1 METIHLHLDSLEK
14 TELLGISLGSM
25 ANPGEVIC
33 LDGELGAGKTTL
45 TQSIAKGLDV
55 PQEYYVNSPSFNI
68 FHEYPGRIPLY
79 HMDFYRLGSDDDV
92 VEMGLDEYFYM
103 DGLTVIEWAEKA
115 VDILPEMRLSIYLTS
130 TGHQSRRAFC
140 KFFHSTWSARLHKIV
155 ENISNID
162 S

>member
-14 TELLGISLGSM
+14 TEQFGIALGSM

-55 PQEYYVNSPSFNI
+55 PQQHYVNSPSFNI

-79 HMDFYRLGSDDDV
+79 HM
-92 VEMGLDEYFYM
+92 EMGLDEYFYM
-103 DGLTVIEWAEKA
+103 EGLTVIEWAEKA
-115 VDILPEMRLSIYLTS
+115 VDILPKERLAIYLTS
-130 TGHQSRRAFC
+130 TGHQSRRALC
-140 KFFHSTWSARLHKIV
+140 KIFDSIWSARLHKIMD
-155 ENISNID
+155 NIANID
-162 S
+162 N

>member
-1 METIHLHLDSLEK
+1 METTHLHLDSLEK
-14 TELLGISLGSM
+14 TEQFGIALGSM

-55 PQEYYVNSPSFNI
+55 PQQHYVNSPSFNI

-92 VEMGLDEYFYM
+92 LEMGLDEYFYM
-103 DGLTVIEWAEKA
+103 EGLTVIEWAEKA
-115 VDILPEMRLSIYLTS
+115 VDILPKERLAIYLTS
-130 TGHQSRRAFC
+130 TGHQSRRALC
-140 KFFHSTWSARLHKIV
+140 KIFDSIWSARLHKIMD
-155 ENISNID
+155 NIANID
-162 S
+162 N